1 MLFATVHPYKFWLL
15 YPYWWYFAYDKEY
28 TFEQAEK
35 EYLQY
40 RRKLGGYFPFEE
52 STSFLESFKAK
63 KQEGDKLY
71 LYRSPTRN
79 WFRLAGVEK
88 FILVRDG
95 KTIASSR
102 IYGN

>member
-15 YPYWWYFAYDKEY
+15 YPYWWYFAYEKEY

-52 STSFLESFKAK
+52 STNFLESFKAK

-71 LYRSPTRN
+71 LYRSPIRH
-79 WFRLAGVEK
+79 WYKRAGVEQ
-88 FILVRDG
+88 FILVRDN
-95 KTIASSR
+95 KIIDSFVIMR
-102 IYGN
+102 N